1 MTGITCATAEQLA
14 VQAFEAT
21 DPLAGPGW
29 YESSWDLK
37 RGLDVRE
44 GLPADVQLNEWIA
57 LCEPA

>member
-1 MTGITCATAEQLA
+1 MTDFTCTTAEPC
-14 VQAFEAT
+14 

-29 YESSWDLK
+29 YDSSWDLE

-57 LCEPA
+57 LCVPA